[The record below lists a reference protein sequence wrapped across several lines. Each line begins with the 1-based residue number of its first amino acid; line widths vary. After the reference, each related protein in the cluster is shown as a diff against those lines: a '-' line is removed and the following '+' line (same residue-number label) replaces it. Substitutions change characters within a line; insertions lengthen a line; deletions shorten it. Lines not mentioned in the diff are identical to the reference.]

1 MLTVIFKNDNVPSII
16 KPYLVSRKFTVEREA
31 DTAYLQFGSGKANDS
46 NVVADPQNVAMD
58 IHGKTYNTL
67 KSFDPTQLTKN
78 ESFGIVP
85 SDTTLT
91 VTLRVTNPTNSNASS
106 GELNS
111 VVSSKLEFKD
121 RTVLASATV
130 TEIRNSIE
138 VSNEMPI
145 VGDVRMPNSNEVKQR
160 IYDTFPTQNRAVTQ
174 ADYENVAYRM
184 PGKFGSIK
192 RCSVQRDPDSQ
203 KRNLN
208 MYVISEDKFGK
219 LTKTN
224 NVIKNN
230 LKIWLNQYRMISDT
244 IDILDPYVINLGIDF
259 SIRVNMNMDKFT
271 TVNKCIDKLANLYE
285 SGLFIGES
293 IMISDIYSELKNVSG
308 VLDVVNVRLLPKTG
322 VNYSGVSIDIN
333 KNLSPNGNQL
343 IVPKNAIV
351 EIKFP
356 ATDIRGKAK

>member
-1 MLTVIFKNDNVPSII
+1 
-16 KPYLVSRKFTVEREA
+16 
-31 DTAYLQFGSGKANDS
+31 
-46 NVVADPQNVAMD
+46 
-58 IHGKTYNTL
+58 
-67 KSFDPTQLTKN
+67 
-78 ESFGIVP
+78 
-85 SDTTLT
+85 
-91 VTLRVTNPTNSNASS
+91 
-106 GELNS
+106 
-111 VVSSKLEFKD
+111 
-121 RTVLASATV
+121 
-130 TEIRNSIE
+130 
-138 VSNEMPI
+138 MPI

-271 TVNKCIDKLANLYE
+271 TVNKCN
-285 SGLFIGES
+285 
-293 IMISDIYSELKNVSG
+293 
-308 VLDVVNVRLLPKTG
+308 
-322 VNYSGVSIDIN
+322 
-333 KNLSPNGNQL
+333 
-343 IVPKNAIV
+343 
-351 EIKFP
+351 
-356 ATDIRGKAK
+356 

>member
-1 MLTVIFKNDNVPSII
+1 M
-16 KPYLVSRKFTVEREA
+16 
-31 DTAYLQFGSGKANDS
+31 
-46 NVVADPQNVAMD
+46 
-58 IHGKTYNTL
+58 
-67 KSFDPTQLTKN
+67 
-78 ESFGIVP
+78 
-85 SDTTLT
+85 
-91 VTLRVTNPTNSNASS
+91 TNPTNSNASS